1 MKTFKSFTEFGQA
14 YKEEKN
20 WKGEEMPSAS
30 KDITKYTVNDLN
42 KNKQRKSSDNIV
54 FAKFLYMDNSYS
66 GTMAGNIKGTDNRIH
81 DDEQK
86 PTALYMTVIGPDRT
100 GKFLYPKGAYY
111 VSHDRVNAVGE
122 VVNGW
127 TGTARL
133 VTKDLNQAKEYIKRF
148 GDVALQKKQIEKGN
162 KGWDAWPSTYDMTGD
177 FEGNRKGYKVIK
189 IKNLESIKR

>member
-1 MKTFKSFTEFGQA
+1 METFKTFTEFGQS

-20 WKGEEMPSAS
+20 WKGVEMPSAS

-54 FAKFLYMDNSYS
+54 FAKFLYMNNSYS

-122 VVNGW
+122 TVSGW
-127 TGTARL
+127 TGPARL
-133 VTKDLNQAKEYIKRF
+133 VTYDVKDTTAYLEKYGNVSF
-148 GDVALQKKQIEKGN
+148 QKKQIEKGN
-162 KGWDAWPSTYDMTGD
+162 KGWDAWPSTYDITGE
-177 FEGNRKGYKVIK
+177 FVGNRKGYKVIK
-189 IKNLESIKR
+189 IKDMDSIKY